1 MKTFAVLEAISRD
14 LLHALRTMRKNPVFT
29 ATAVLTLALAI
40 GGNTAMFTVI
50 RAVLLNPLHYP
61 DPDRLVRLSGGA
73 TPTRFAEMKS
83 GARSFAELGVYTR
96 PESIT
101 LSGKPEPKVLTG
113 VRVSANFL
121 RILRVSP
128 LLGRSFRSEED
139 LSDAPVAMISA
150 ELWQERFGGDRQIIG
165 RTAVFASTPCTIVGV
180 LPPRFQF
187 PSPEIDVW
195 MTAPSD
201 LPSFPAKSR
210 ALSPFLAIFGR
221 LKPLLTLNEA
231 NAEMR
236 VIRRQYAAAHPT
248 MLDAKPKTTMEV
260 TAMKDELVAQVRAAL
275 WLLFGAVGFVLIIAC
290 ANVAN
295 LLLTRAASRARE
307 FALRAA
313 LGAARRRLIGQLL
326 AESILL
332 SVLGG
337 VFGML
342 MATLVIRNIPKI
354 TAWKLPRVT
363 EIHMD
368 WVVFFFAMALSVA
381 TGILF
386 GLAPSLGASRPDLM
400 NMLRG
405 SGALAY
411 RGTSRR
417 IPAGFRVRNLLSVG
431 QVALS
436 VILLIGAALLIESIT
451 NLRGVELGFNS
462 ADLLTMS
469 ISLPPLRYDT
479 DRKKGFFFDDLAQ
492 RTRLLPGVRNAAVA
506 MSLPMMDYAGIPVQ
520 DAAKPKLKLNERPIV
535 KIFPVTPGYFRA
547 LEIPL
552 KRGRDFTERDM
563 PDAQRVAIVD
573 ENLARRFWPAYPA
586 GQNLLG
592 QKLLIGGINPKPA
605 EIVGI
610 VGNARQNLDDSTNWQ
625 ESVYVP
631 LFQDP
636 PSGAMLVLRTMKD
649 QPSLTRAVRE
659 QVRTLDWDQPIGNVR
674 TMEDRVEAQLGQRRL
689 LVLLLGSFASLA
701 LALALI
707 GIYGTIAFSVVQRV
721 QEVGVR
727 RALGAQGSDI
737 LRLFIGQGVILASV
751 GIIIGLA
758 GAMALTRVMTSLL
771 FHISPTDPLTFVC
784 AALLF
789 FVVAVTASYIPTCRA
804 IRIDPMTALRI

>member
-1 MKTFAVLEAISRD
+1 MKIFVLEVISRD
-14 LLHALRTMRKNPVFT
+14 LLYALRTMRKNLVFT

-40 GGNTAMFTVI
+40 GGNTAMFTII

-121 RILRVSP
+121 RILGINP
-128 LLGRSFRSEED
+128 LLGRSFSPEEE
-139 LSDAPVAMISA
+139 LSGAPVAMISA
-150 ELWQERFGGDRQIIG
+150 ELWRERFGGDKQIIG
-165 RTAVFASTPCTIVGV
+165 RTAVLASTPCTIIGV

-187 PSPEIDVW
+187 PSPEIDIW

-221 LKPLLTLNEA
+221 LKPSLTLSEA
-231 NAEMR
+231 DAEMR

-248 MLDAKPKTTMEV
+248 MLDAKPKTPVEV

-275 WLLFGAVGFVLIIAC
+275 WLLFGAVGFVLMIAC

-332 SVLGG
+332 SVFGG
-337 VFGML
+337 ALGML
-342 MATLVIRNIPKI
+342 MAALVVQNIPKI
-354 TAWKLPRVT
+354 TAWKLPRAT

-368 WVVFFFAMALSVA
+368 WVVLVFAVALSVA
-381 TGILF
+381 TGTLF

-405 SGALAY
+405 SGEVVH

-417 IPAGFRVRNLLSVG
+417 ILAGFQIRNLLSVG
-431 QVALS
+431 QIALS
-436 VILLIGAALLIESIT
+436 LILLIGAALLIESIT
-451 NLRGVELGFNS
+451 NLRGVELGFNP
-462 ADLLTMS
+462 ANLLTAS
-469 ISLPPLRYDT
+469 ISLSPLRYDT
-479 DRKKGFFFDDLAQ
+479 DSKKAFFFDELAR
-492 RTRLLPGVRNAAVA
+492 RTELLPGVRNAALA

-535 KIFPVTPGYFRA
+535 KIFPVTSGYFRV
-547 LEIPL
+547 LQIPL
-552 KRGRDFTERDM
+552 KRGRGFTEHDM
-563 PDAQRVAIVD
+563 PDTQRVVIID

-586 GQNLLG
+586 SQNPLG
-592 QKLLIGGINPKPA
+592 QKLLLGGVNPKPA
-605 EIVGI
+605 EIIGV
-610 VGNARQNLDDSTNWQ
+610 VGNARQTLDNSADWQ

-631 LFQDP
+631 FSQNP
-636 PSGAMLVLRTMKD
+636 PSAAMLVVRTVGN
-649 QPSLTRAVRE
+649 QPFLTGAVRE
-659 QVRTLDWDQPIGNVR
+659 QVRTFDRDQPIGDVR

-689 LVLLLGSFASLA
+689 LVLLLGSFASVA

-707 GIYGTIAFSVVQRV
+707 GIYGIVAFSVVQRV

-727 RALGAQGSDI
+727 RALGAQESDI
-737 LRLFIGQGVILASV
+737 LRLFIGQGVILALV
-751 GIIIGLA
+751 GIVIGLA
-758 GAMALTRVMTSLL
+758 GAMALTRVMASLL
-771 FHISPTDPLTFVC
+771 FHISPTDPFTFVGI
-784 AALLF
+784 ALLF
-789 FVVAVTASYIPTCRA
+789 FAVAIAASYIPTRRA
-804 IRIDPMTALRI
+804 IRIDPMVALRV